1 MEINTA
7 LILCAGYGKRL
18 NPITLEK
25 PKPLIEINQITLLEN
40 TINLIKSLGI
50 KNILINSFYLSD
62 QIERYMNNLNLN
74 LKFKV
79 INDGEEILDTGGGIL
94 NLINSSNEND
104 FVVFNP
110 DTIWSEG
117 YVDQIENMKQFYF
130 NNNIKNILL
139 VVNRSK
145 SFDQRINGDFFMENN
160 ILSKTGDKN
169 FIFTGCQIIN
179 KSIFDHH
186 KVEKFSM
193 NLIWQEMILKKN
205 LHGFESNEKFTHL
218 TDIEIYKKL
227 TKI

>member
-1 MEINTA
+1 
-7 LILCAGYGKRL
+7 
-18 NPITLEK
+18 
-25 PKPLIEINQITLLEN
+25 
-40 TINLIKSLGI
+40 
-50 KNILINSFYLSD
+50 
-62 QIERYMNNLNLN
+62 
-74 LKFKV
+74 
-79 INDGEEILDTGGGIL
+79 
-94 NLINSSNEND
+94 
-104 FVVFNP
+104 
-110 DTIWSEG
+110 
-117 YVDQIENMKQFYF
+117 MKQFYF
-130 NNNIKNILL
+130 NNKIKNILL

>member
-62 QIERYMNNLNLN
+62 QIERYINNLNLN

-104 FVVFNP
+104 FIVFNP
-110 DTIWSEG
+110 DTIWNKA

-130 NNNIKNILL
+130 NNKVKNILL

-145 SFDQRINGDFFMENN
+145 SFDQRLNGDFSMKNN

-169 FIFTGCQIIN
+169 FIFTGCQILN
-179 KSIFDHH
+179 KSIFDYH
-186 KVEKFSM
+186 KVEKFSV
-193 NLIWQEMILKKN
+193 NQIWQEMILKKN
-205 LHGFESNEKFTHL
+205 LRGFESNEKFTHL

>member
-40 TINLIKSLGI
+40 TIYLIKSLGI
-50 KNILINSFYLSD
+50 KNILINSFYLSE
-62 QIERYMNNLNLN
+62 QIERCINNLNLN
-74 LKFKV
+74 LKLKV
-79 INDGEEILDTGGGIL
+79 INDGKEILDTGGGIL
-94 NLINSSNEND
+94 NLINSSDEND
-104 FVVFNP
+104 FIVFNP
-110 DTIWSEG
+110 DTIWNEG
-117 YVDQIENMKQFYF
+117 YVDKIKNMKQFYF
-130 NNNIKNILL
+130 NNKVKNILL

-145 SFDQRINGDFFMENN
+145 SFDQRLNGDFSMKNN

>member
-62 QIERYMNNLNLN
+62 QIERYINNLNLN

-94 NLINSSNEND
+94 NLINSSDEND
-104 FVVFNP
+104 FIVFNP
-110 DTIWSEG
+110 DTIWNEG

-130 NNNIKNILL
+130 NNKIKNILL

>member
-62 QIERYMNNLNLN
+62 QIERYINNLNLN

-94 NLINSSNEND
+94 NLINSSDEND
-104 FVVFNP
+104 FIVFNP
-110 DTIWSEG
+110 DTIWNKA

-130 NNNIKNILL
+130 NNKIKNILL

-145 SFDQRINGDFFMENN
+145 SFDQRLNGDFSMKNN

-179 KSIFDHH
+179 KSIFDNH
-186 KVEKFSM
+186 KVEKFSI

-205 LHGFESNEKFTHL
+205 LRGFESNEKFTHL

>member
-62 QIERYMNNLNLN
+62 QIERCINNLNLN

-79 INDGEEILDTGGGIL
+79 INDGEEIRDTGGGIL
-94 NLINSSNEND
+94 NLINSSDEND
-104 FVVFNP
+104 FIVFNP
-110 DTIWSEG
+110 DTIWNEG

-130 NNNIKNILL
+130 NEKIKNILL

-145 SFDQRINGDFFMENN
+145 SFDQRINGDFSMKNN

>member
-18 NPITLEK
+18 NPITLEN

-40 TINLIKSLGI
+40 TINLIKLLGI

-62 QIERYMNNLNLN
+62 KIERYMNNLNLN

-104 FVVFNP
+104 FIVFNP
-110 DTIWSEG
+110 DTIWNEG
-117 YVDQIENMKQFYF
+117 YVDQIENMEQFYF
-130 NNNIKNILL
+130 NNKVKNILL

-145 SFDQRINGDFFMENN
+145 SFDQRLNGDFSMKNN

-179 KSIFDHH
+179 KSIFDNH
-186 KVEKFSM
+186 KVEKFSI

-205 LHGFESNEKFTHL
+205 LRGFESNEKFTHL

>member
-18 NPITLEK
+18 NPVTLK
-25 PKPLIEINQITLLEN
+25 NPKPLIEINQITLLEN

-94 NLINSSNEND
+94 NLINSSDEND
-104 FVVFNP
+104 FIVFNP
-110 DTIWSEG
+110 DTIWNEG
-117 YVDQIENMKQFYF
+117 YVDKIKNMKQFYF
-130 NNNIKNILL
+130 NKKVKNILL

-160 ILSKTGDKN
+160 ILRKTGDKN

-193 NLIWQEMILKKN
+193 NLIWREMILKKN

>member
-18 NPITLEK
+18 NPVTLK
-25 PKPLIEINQITLLEN
+25 NPKPLIEINQITLLEN

-94 NLINSSNEND
+94 NLINSSDEND
-104 FVVFNP
+104 FIVFNP
-110 DTIWSEG
+110 DTIWNEG
-117 YVDQIENMKQFYF
+117 YVDKIKNMKQFYF
-130 NNNIKNILL
+130 NNKVKNILL

-145 SFDQRINGDFFMENN
+145 SFDQRLNGDFSMRNN

-179 KSIFDHH
+179 KSIFDHY

>member
-94 NLINSSNEND
+94 NLINSSDEND
-104 FVVFNP
+104 FIVFNP
-110 DTIWSEG
+110 DTIWNEG

-130 NNNIKNILL
+130 NNKIKNILL

-145 SFDQRINGDFFMENN
+145 SFDQRINGDFSMENN
-160 ILSKTGDKN
+160 ILSKSGDKN

-186 KVEKFSM
+186 KVEKFSI
-193 NLIWQEMILKKN
+193 NQIWQEMILKKN

>member
-62 QIERYMNNLNLN
+62 QIERYINNLNLN

-94 NLINSSNEND
+94 NLINSSDEND
-104 FVVFNP
+104 FIVFNP
-110 DTIWSEG
+110 DTIWNKA

-130 NNNIKNILL
+130 NNKVKNILL

-145 SFDQRINGDFFMENN
+145 SFDQRLNGDFSMKNN

-179 KSIFDHH
+179 KSIFDNH
-186 KVEKFSM
+186 KVEKFSI

-205 LHGFESNEKFTHL
+205 LRGFESNEKFTHL

>member
-50 KNILINSFYLSD
+50 KNILINSFYLSE
-62 QIERYMNNLNLN
+62 QIERCINNLNLN
-74 LKFKV
+74 LKLKV
-79 INDGEEILDTGGGIL
+79 INDGKEILDTGGGIL
-94 NLINSSNEND
+94 NLINSSDEND
-104 FVVFNP
+104 FIVFNP
-110 DTIWSEG
+110 DTIWNEA
-117 YVDQIENMKQFYF
+117 YKDQIENMRQFYF
-130 NNNIKNILL
+130 NNKIKNILL

-145 SFDQRINGDFFMENN
+145 SFDQRLKGDFSMKNN
-160 ILSKTGDKN
+160 ILGKTEDNN
-169 FIFTGCQIIN
+169 FIFTGCQIVN

-186 KVEKFSM
+186 KVEKFSI

-205 LHGFESNEKFTHL
+205 LHGFESNKKFIHL

>member
-50 KNILINSFYLSD
+50 KNILINSFYLGN
-62 QIERYMNNLNLN
+62 QIEKYIDNFTLD

-94 NLINSSNEND
+94 NLINSSDEND
-104 FVVFNP
+104 FIVFNP
-110 DTIWSEG
+110 DTIWNKA

-130 NNNIKNILL
+130 NNKIKNILL

>member
-62 QIERYMNNLNLN
+62 QIERCINNLNLN

-94 NLINSSNEND
+94 NLINSSDEND
-104 FVVFNP
+104 FIVFNP
-110 DTIWSEG
+110 DTIWNEG

-130 NNNIKNILL
+130 NEKIKNILL

-145 SFDQRINGDFFMENN
+145 SFDQRLNGDFSMKNN

>member
-40 TINLIKSLGI
+40 TINLIKLLGI

-62 QIERYMNNLNLN
+62 QIERYINNLNLN

-79 INDGEEILDTGGGIL
+79 IHDGEEILDTGGGIL
-94 NLINSSNEND
+94 NLINSSDEND
-104 FVVFNP
+104 FIVFNP
-110 DTIWSEG
+110 DTIWNEG
-117 YVDQIENMKQFYF
+117 YLDQIENMKQFYF
-130 NNNIKNILL
+130 NEKIKNILL

-145 SFDQRINGDFFMENN
+145 SFDQRFNGDFSMENN
-160 ILSKTGDKN
+160 FLSKTGNKK
-169 FIFTGCQIIN
+169 FIFTGCQILN
-179 KSIFDHH
+179 RSIFEHH
-186 KVEKFSM
+186 KVEKFSV
-193 NLIWQEMILKKN
+193 NQIWQEMILKKN
-205 LHGFESNEKFTHL
+205 LHGFESNEKFIHL

>member
-62 QIERYMNNLNLN
+62 QIERCINNLNLN

-94 NLINSSNEND
+94 NLINSSDEND
-104 FVVFNP
+104 FIVFNP
-110 DTIWSEG
+110 DTIWNKA

-130 NNNIKNILL
+130 NNKIKNILL

-218 TDIEIYKKL
+218 TDIEIYKK
-227 TKI
+227 INII

>member
-62 QIERYMNNLNLN
+62 QIERCINNLNLN

-94 NLINSSNEND
+94 NLINSSDEND
-104 FVVFNP
+104 FIVFNP
-110 DTIWSEG
+110 DTIWNEA

-130 NNNIKNILL
+130 NNKIKNILL

-145 SFDQRINGDFFMENN
+145 SFDQRINGDFSMKNN
-160 ILSKTGDKN
+160 ILSKSGDKN

>member
-62 QIERYMNNLNLN
+62 QIERCINNLNLN

-94 NLINSSNEND
+94 NLINSSDEND
-104 FVVFNP
+104 FIVFNP
-110 DTIWSEG
+110 DTIWNEG

-130 NNNIKNILL
+130 NEKIKNILL

-145 SFDQRINGDFFMENN
+145 SFDQRLNGDFSMKNN

-205 LHGFESNEKFTHL
+205 LRGFESNEKFTHL